1 MVEDIDREDEVNPN
15 DPEARKIREDAVA
28 YADRVAAGE
37 EPWKDGEAGDG
48 NDVPEPVDGDVGES
62 GEPGNEVVEID
73 AVPDTLPEGED
84 NA

>member
-1 MVEDIDREDEVNPN
+1 MVDDISREDEVNPN

-37 EPWKDGEAGDG
+37 EPWKDGGED
-48 NDVPEPVDGDVGES
+48 DVPEPVDGDVGES